1 MADQTAASGGNMLQ
15 SLFGNARTAGPAL
28 LKRTEILFALGIV
41 TILVML
47 VIPLP
52 TFLLDFGLAV
62 SFTFS
67 VLILMTVLS
76 IQKPLEMS
84 SFPTILLVST
94 MLRLALNMASTRLIL
109 GHGHEGT
116 QAAGHVI
123 QAFGGFIM
131 GGNFIIGVTVFA
143 ILVMVNFTVITK
155 GSGRIAEVA
164 ARFTLDGMPGKQMA
178 IDADLSA
185 GLIDEAEAK
194 KRRRELEEESQFF
207 GAMDGAS
214 KFVRGDAVAGMVITF
229 INVVVGMIIGVGQK
243 NMSFLKAGATYTQ
256 LTIGDGLV
264 SQIPA
269 LIVSLAAGL
278 MVSKSGQS
286 GSADKALFGQLSFYP
301 SAMGLS
307 AFLLCALALLPGLP
321 FLPFISLAIA
331 LFAGAYYLPRLR
343 KARGDQMGGGEAM
356 AGGAPG
362 APGGPGGPPAPAPE
376 EPISSAL
383 AIDLI
388 RLELG
393 YGLLSLI
400 NTDAGHRLTD
410 QIKGL
415 RRQLASEI
423 GIIMPAVRIQDNLQ
437 LPPNSYVIRIKEI
450 EAGRGDVR
458 PNMLLCMDPRGEPIQ
473 LPGEVTTEPTFGLPA
488 MWIEPAYREEA
499 LFKGFTVVD
508 PPTVL
513 TTHLTEVVRDNMADL
528 LSYAETQK
536 LLDEL
541 NKEQQKLVADVIPGQ
556 IGIGALQRVL
566 QNLLGERISIRDLPA
581 ILEGVSEATGYTR
594 NITQITEHVRAR
606 LARQISDSHTNDQGY
621 IPLITLSPEW
631 EQAFAESVVGEG
643 DERNLAMAPSRL
655 QQFITAVRQTYDRHA
670 MMGESPVMLT
680 SPGIRPFVRSIIE
693 RFRPAT
699 AVMSQNEIHPKAKI
713 KTLGQ
718 V

>member
-1 MADQTAASGGNMLQ
+1 MADQTAAPGTSSNPLLT
-15 SLFGNARTAGPAL
+15 LFGNARTAGPAL

-194 KRRRELEEESQFF
+194 RRRKDLEDESQFF

-229 INVVVGMIIGVGQK
+229 INVVVGMIIGIGQK
-243 NMSFLKAGATYTQ
+243 NMTFLKAGSTYTQ

-321 FLPFISLAIA
+321 FLPFISLAVA

-343 KARGDQMGGGEAM
+343 KAKADDMEKAEAM
-356 AGGAPG
+356 TTPG
-362 APGGPGGPPAPAPE
+362 APGGPPAPAPE
-376 EPISSAL
+376 EPISTAL

-458 PNMLLCMDPRGEPIQ
+458 PNMLLCMDPRGEPIH
-473 LPGEVTTEPTFGLPA
+473 LPGEMTTEPTFGLPA

-536 LLDEL
+536 LLDEMS
-541 NKEQQKLVADVIPGQ
+541 KDQQKLVADVIPGQ
-556 IGIGALQRVL
+556 IGVGALQRVL
-566 QNLLGERISIRDLPA
+566 QSLLGERISVRDLSA

-631 EQAFAESVVGEG
+631 EQAFGESIVGEG

-655 QQFITAVRQTYDRHA
+655 QQFITAVRQVYDRQA
-670 MMGESPVMLT
+670 MMGESPVLLT
-680 SPGIRPFVRSIIE
+680 SPGVRPFVRSIIE